1 MGKHPAPLL
10 LAILVAVLF
19 VPPLFTRDPWNPDE
33 PRYAEVAREMVAM
46 GHYLVP
52 HLNGEPY
59 SDKPPLFFWL
69 AAVFWHL
76 GAGVNSG
83 RLVAILANVGT
94 VLLAYRIARRWLG
107 ERGGLLAAAITTT
120 TVLFLHIG
128 KFGVLDPLL
137 TFFTT
142 AAIACGLNALDR
154 QRDPRWWLGFYLA
167 AALGV
172 LTKGPVGLCVPGVV
186 LLVYG
191 IARRGAIRKGGWWHL
206 GGAAL
211 MLGVVAAWLVPAVL
225 TGGED
230 YARDILVRQ
239 TARRIARSD
248 SHRQPVYFYLANAPL
263 LFFPWSF
270 VLVLAVI
277 DAVRSARRHG
287 EEAAALAAGWFLAV
301 FVFFTIFSGKRTRYL
316 MPLVPA
322 VGLLCARHFMGVA
335 LGKEWA
341 ARWHSWLWRLTLA
354 LAAVL
359 AVVLATS
366 ALWPAPLARRVE
378 DDPAVVAEVV
388 GAIGPALKVGA
399 VAGAVAVV
407 AGCLYAA
414 GLSRSRELR
423 RAGVVVGVVVVLS
436 LMLDLGATPLINRFK
451 SGRDLV
457 EKAGAYLSEAE
468 KVCLYASDF
477 SGVYNLFT
485 GRLHMPILEDRAA
498 LASALASR
506 ERVSVI
512 AKERALRGFV
522 QELPGRVVTRER
534 VGHSVMVVLANW
546 RAGPPPSVP

>member
-1 MGKHPAPLL
+1 MRKFARPLA
-10 LAILVAVLF
+10 LAGLVAVLF
-19 VPPLFTRDPWNPDE
+19 VPPLLTRDPWNPDE
-33 PRYAEVAREMVAM
+33 PRYAEVAREMVAT
-46 GHYLVP
+46 GQYLVP
-52 HLNGEPY
+52 HLNGELY

-94 VLLAYRIARRWLG
+94 VLLAYGIARRWLG
-107 ERGGLLAAAITTT
+107 ECGGLLAAAITTT
-120 TVLFLHIG
+120 TALFLHIG

-137 TFFTT
+137 TFLTT
-142 AAIACGLNALDR
+142 AAIACGLNAFER

-167 AALGV
+167 AALAV
-172 LTKGPVGLCVPGVV
+172 LTKGPVGFFVPGVV
-186 LLVYG
+186 LLAYG

-287 EEAAALAAGWFLAV
+287 DAAAALAAGWFLAV

-322 VGLLCARHFMGVA
+322 VGLLCARYFMGVA

-354 LAAVL
+354 LVAVL
-359 AVVLATS
+359 AVGLASS
-366 ALWPAPLARRVE
+366 ALWPGPLAKRIE
-378 DDPAVVAEVV
+378 DDPAVVAELAA
-388 GAIGPALKVGA
+388 AIGPVLKVGA
-399 VAGAVAVV
+399 GVGAAVVV
-407 AGCLYAA
+407 AGCLYAV
-414 GLSRSRELR
+414 GLPRARELR
-423 RAGVVVGVVVVLS
+423 RAGVVVGLVVVLS

-457 EKAGAYLSEAE
+457 EKAGAYLSEADE
-468 KVCLYASDF
+468 VCFFVSDF

-485 GRLHMPILEDRAA
+485 GRLRIRVLESRDA
-498 LASALASR
+498 LASALASPK
-506 ERVSVI
+506 RVSVI
-512 AKERALRGFV
+512 AKERAVRGFLS
-522 QELPGRVVTRER
+522 EIPGRVVTRER

-546 RAGPPPSVP
+546 RAGPSRSVP